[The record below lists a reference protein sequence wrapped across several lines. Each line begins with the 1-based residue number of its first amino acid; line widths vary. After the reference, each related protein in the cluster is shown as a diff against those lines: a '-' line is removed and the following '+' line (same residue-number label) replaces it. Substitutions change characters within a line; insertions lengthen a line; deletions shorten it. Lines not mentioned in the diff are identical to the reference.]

1 MQQDPNPAER
11 IVEEACSQGG
21 FEFNDLQKFWN
32 SLLGIATMGTNLV
45 FAFLTTILA
54 VSKIW
59 LKTKNFDLTNFLAKN
74 IKKRSIYWLFNW
86 LFHLFVNHFGNGK
99 NRYRRLDSRI
109 FWYDTFDRCC
119 HHNLLCDISNISFW
133 SRISISR

>member
-1 MQQDPNPAER
+1 MQQDPNPGER

-54 VSKIW
+54 VSKK
-59 LKTKNFDLTNFLAKN
+59 LKT
-74 IKKRSIYWLFNW
+74 
-86 LFHLFVNHFGNGK
+86 HLQNQ
-99 NRYRRLDSRI
+99 DSS
-109 FWYDTFDRCC
+109 T
-119 HHNLLCDISNISFW
+119 
-133 SRISISR
+133 